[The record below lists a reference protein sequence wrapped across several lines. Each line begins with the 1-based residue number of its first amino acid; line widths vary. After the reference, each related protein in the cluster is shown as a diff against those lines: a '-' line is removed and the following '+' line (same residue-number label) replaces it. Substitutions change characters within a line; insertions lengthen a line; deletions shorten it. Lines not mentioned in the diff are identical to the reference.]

1 MHQGDVLGDEEK
13 YGEKNEEKDEENG
26 DEEDDGVEG
35 ENWMVMRP
43 VWREV
48 RVAGRCILD

>member
-1 MHQGDVLGDEEK
+1 MRRMMELR
-13 YGEKNEEKDEENG
+13 
-26 DEEDDGVEG
+26 DGVEG

-48 RVAGRCILD
+48 RVAGRCILDLCGLPGGQLSEMYGTAAFEM